1 MQLIAPF
8 AALATAGAL
17 LSLQIV
23 GGLEAT
29 QGASVYTRAS
39 MIAAMATVAVLPVF
53 IHVACR
59 AKARTLALA
68 LGVAFVALLAY
79 SLPAVV
85 GRTGEI
91 KHVAAANSDALQR
104 IRADYDLTAR
114 RLEYARGDWQAECRT
129 GAGGQCRGKAQ
140 TVQALEARV
149 EKLSGE
155 LKTAPAGDLGSETW
169 AWASAGMV
177 SAETIRKGSVI
188 AFAVGLDVV
197 IWALVGLATSLLAK
211 PNSVSTKPNSV
222 SENSFRASTLILPE
236 GVTQQDLEDLR
247 KLLTSSGRP
256 LTNGEVARML
266 KVSKG
271 EASKRVS
278 AAVSAALCQRRR
290 IGREVAITLH

>member
-1 MQLIAPF
+1 MKLIAPLC
-8 AALATAGAL
+8 ALVTAGAL

-59 AKARTLALA
+59 AKARPLALA

-114 RLEYARGDWQAECRT
+114 RLEYARGDWVAECRT

-149 EKLSGE
+149 EKLSSE

-169 AWASAGMV
+169 AWASMGTV
-177 SAETIRKGSVI
+177 SAETIRKGSVL
-188 AFAVGLDVV
+188 AFAIGLDIV
-197 IWALVGLATSLLAK
+197 IWALVALATSLISGRKTQEKVSTTVFQASDLMLPKDVTAEDLENLRKILAK
-211 PNSVSTKPNSV
+211 ANRPVSNN
-222 SENSFRASTLILPE
+222 ELA
-236 GVTQQDLEDLR
+236 
-247 KLLTSSGRP
+247 
-256 LTNGEVARML
+256 AML
-266 KVSKG
+266 KISKG

-278 AAVSAALCQRRR
+278 AAVSAAMCQRRR
-290 IGREVAITLH
+290 VGREVAIALH

>member
-1 MQLIAPF
+1 MQLIASI

-29 QGASVYTRAS
+29 KGASLYTQSS
-39 MIAAMATVAVLPVF
+39 MIAAMATIAVLPVF
-53 IHVACR
+53 IHVAW
-59 AKARTLALA
+59 AHKARALALA
-68 LGVAFVALLAY
+68 LSVAFVALLAY

-114 RLEYARGDWQAECRT
+114 RLEYARGDWVAECRT

-149 EKLSGE
+149 EKLSAD
-155 LKTAPAGDLGSETW
+155 LKATPPGDLGSEAW
-169 AWASAGMV
+169 AWASAGTV
-177 SAETIRKGSVI
+177 SAETIRKGSVL
-188 AFAVGLDVV
+188 AFALGLDVA
-197 IWALVGLATSLLAK
+197 IWALVWLATSLLSK
-211 PNSVSTKPNSV
+211 PATVSATV
-222 SENSFRASTLILPE
+222 SRASTLILPE

-247 KLLTSSGRP
+247 KLLTSSGP
-256 LTNGEVARML
+256 LTNNDVARML